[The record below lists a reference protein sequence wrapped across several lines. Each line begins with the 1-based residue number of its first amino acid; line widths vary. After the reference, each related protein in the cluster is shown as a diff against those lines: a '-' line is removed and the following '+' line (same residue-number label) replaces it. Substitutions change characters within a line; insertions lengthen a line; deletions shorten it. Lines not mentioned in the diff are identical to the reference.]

1 MLEPAYLGSTLCRF
15 DHCVSCYLIINV
27 PIRDATEGHRGGR
40 EALCVTVCVSLSLS
54 RPAAR
59 PPTHSIVGL
68 DLVTLGLLPLPCL
81 DRFRAVQAARTSRA
95 CMGRASRGDRRT
107 TL

>member
-40 EALCVTVCVSLSLS
+40 EALCDSVCVCVFSLSA
-54 RPAAR
+54 RR
-59 PPTHSIVGL
+59 PPAHAQHCRVGFSYFRVASSSL
-68 DLVTLGLLPLPCL
+68 LG
-81 DRFRAVQAARTSRA
+81 QI
-95 CMGRASRGDRRT
+95 
-107 TL
+107 

>member
-40 EALCVTVCVSLSLS
+40 EAL
-54 RPAAR
+54 
-59 PPTHSIVGL
+59 
-68 DLVTLGLLPLPCL
+68 
-81 DRFRAVQAARTSRA
+81 
-95 CMGRASRGDRRT
+95 
-107 TL
+107 